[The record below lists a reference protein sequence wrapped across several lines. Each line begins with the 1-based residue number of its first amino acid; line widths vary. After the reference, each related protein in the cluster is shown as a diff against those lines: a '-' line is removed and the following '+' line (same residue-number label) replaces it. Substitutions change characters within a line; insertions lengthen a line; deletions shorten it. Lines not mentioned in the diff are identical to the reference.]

1 MIFAPLENSQ
11 RNYIAFTPTHTVKPE
26 GQLYANHPLRS
37 KLNSKLIPQLRS
49 YLQKQL
55 PEYMIPHAFVQLD
68 AIPLTNSGKI
78 DRRALPSPSYN
89 SLRNSENFV

>member
-1 MIFAPLENSQ
+1 VIFTSLENSR
-11 RNYIAFTPTHTVKPE
+11 RNYIAFTPTDTAKPQW
-26 GQLYANHPLRS
+26 QLYANHPLRS

-68 AIPLTNSGKI
+68 AIPLTNNGKI
-78 DRRALPSPSYN
+78 DR
-89 SLRNSENFV
+89 LRPTLVQAITV